1 MVRKIKGYI
10 LCDMCGSAT
19 QFVTVC
25 GDDEYLIQCARCGHK
40 KKYDKYRFAL
50 KVAQRLD
57 ARGYNTYALKT
68 FNLAE
73 RMFKLFETDDN
84 SSDDINASVC
94 NDSK

>member
-10 LCDMCGSAT
+10 LCDMCRSAT
-19 QFVTVC
+19 QFVTAC
-25 GDDEYLIQCARCGHK
+25 GDEYLIKCARCGHM
-40 KKYDKYRFAL
+40 KKYDKYSFAL

-57 ARGYNTYALKT
+57 ACGYNTPALKT

-84 SSDDINASVC
+84 SADNSNAFVC
-94 NDSK
+94 DTSK

>member
-25 GDDEYLIQCARCGHK
+25 GDEYLIQCARCGHK
-40 KKYDKYRFAL
+40 KKYDKYSFAL

-57 ARGYNTYALKT
+57 ARGYNTPALKT

-84 SSDDINASVC
+84 SADNINAFVC
-94 NDSK
+94 DTSK

>member
-25 GDDEYLIQCARCGHK
+25 GDDEYLIQCARCGYK

-57 ARGYNTYALKT
+57 TYGYNTPALKT
-68 FNLAE
+68 FNLSE

-84 SSDDINASVC
+84 SADNTNAFVC
-94 NDSK
+94 DTTK

>member
-25 GDDEYLIQCARCGHK
+25 GDDEYLIQCTRCGHK

-57 ARGYNTYALKT
+57 TYGYNTPALKT

-84 SSDDINASVC
+84 SADNTNAFVC
-94 NDSK
+94 DVAK

>member
-19 QFVTVC
+19 QFVTAC
-25 GDDEYLIQCARCGHK
+25 GDDKYLIQCARCGYK

-57 ARGYNTYALKT
+57 ACGYNTPALKT

-84 SSDDINASVC
+84 SVDHTNAFVC
-94 NDSK
+94 DTSK